1 MKMLLLSLLL
11 ALPLPAFASWVVELE
26 NIDVK
31 VAAREISTITKKNFI
46 VADDLNQK
54 ITINIRT
61 PVSDEDLYHYFISA
75 LKMHNI
81 RAIEMG
87 GFIQVVA
94 DVGGSDVIKL
104 NYANAQDVA
113 NIVNH
118 LAFDGISAV
127 ADVASNS
134 IIVKSKSSNN
144 IRDLVSKLDNKR
156 QQVLIRAV
164 IVEVSADDVNQL
176 GIQWVLGQENGYGV
190 LNLNPKV
197 ALSSVISDTVSKNP
211 ALSVLGG
218 ILSYGKNQDNKFY
231 GAVLQA
237 LNQTTN
243 ANLLSMPSVLAL
255 DNEQANI
262 LVGQNVPFLTGS
274 YSKDDGRE
282 FQIIERQ
289 DVGINLRV
297 KPQIA
302 DDNIKLK
309 IYQEVSSVVNTQN
322 SSGIITNKNVI
333 DTTVLTKDGQTIVL
347 GGLMRDDSLV
357 DSQSLP
363 GLSKIPVLGRAFKS
377 NQDVRKKS
385 NLLIFLQPTILNDDN
400 KSQPII
406 VDPTTNE
413 VIKLIVDHGQVQR
426 IVLDQ

>member
-1 MKMLLLSLLL
+1 MKKLLLSLLL
-11 ALPLPAFASWVVELE
+11 ALPFPALAGWVVELE

-61 PVSDEDLYHYFISA
+61 PVSNDELYEYFVNA

-87 GFIQVVA
+87 GFVQVVA

-104 NYANAQDVA
+104 NHANAQDVA
-113 NIVNH
+113 SMINS
-118 LAFDGISAV
+118 LSFDGVSVV
-127 ADVASNS
+127 ADIASNS
-134 IIVKSKSSNN
+134 IIVKSKSANN
-144 IRDLVSKLDNKR
+144 IRDLVAKLDNKR

-164 IVEVSADDVNQL
+164 IIEVSADDVDQL
-176 GIQWVLGQENGYGV
+176 GIQWFLGQQNGYGV
-190 LNLNPKV
+190 VNLNPKV
-197 ALSSVISDTVSKNP
+197 ALSSVVSNNP

-218 ILSYGKNQDNKFY
+218 LASTGKQSDNKFY

-243 ANLLSMPSVLAL
+243 ANLLSMPSVLAV
-255 DNEQANI
+255 DNEQATI
-262 LVGQNVPFLTGS
+262 LVGQNVPFLTGT

-289 DVGINLRV
+289 DVGINLKV

-302 DDNIKLK
+302 DDSIKLK
-309 IYQEVSSVVNTQN
+309 VYQEVSSVVNAQN

-347 GGLMRDDSLV
+347 GGLMRDDTLI
-357 DSQSLP
+357 DSQAVP
-363 GLSKIPVLGRAFKS
+363 GLSKMPIVGRAFKS

-385 NLLIFLQPTILNDDN
+385 NLLIFLQPTILTDDN
-400 KSQPII
+400 QPQPLIT
-406 VDPTTNE
+406 DPVTGD
-413 VIKLIVDHGQVQR
+413 VIKLVFDGNSIQR
-426 IVLDQ
+426 IKYNQ